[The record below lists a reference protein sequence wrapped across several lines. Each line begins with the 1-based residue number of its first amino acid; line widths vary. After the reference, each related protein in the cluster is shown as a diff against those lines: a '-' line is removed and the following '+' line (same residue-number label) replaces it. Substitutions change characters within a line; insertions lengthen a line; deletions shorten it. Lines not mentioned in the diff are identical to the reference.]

1 MSKREAITK
10 LRTCLAG
17 LFDTRYR
24 GAGAVRY
31 AKAQGFADGYMEA
44 LADMG
49 LVDDRELLTLV
60 GEERRRAAA
69 RAHEGL
75 ASLPPTPP
83 VTTYA

>member
-10 LRTCLAG
+10 LRTYLVD

-24 GAGAVRY
+24 GSGADRY
-31 AKAQGFADGYMEA
+31 MKAQGFADGYMQA
-44 LADMG
+44 LTDMA
-49 LVDDRELLTLV
+49 LVDDRELLMLV

-69 RAHEGL
+69 RADEGL
-75 ASLPPTPP
+75 ASLPPAPT